1 MRNKKREIYNIRK
14 ADTKIL
20 LLSKV
25 ISEIGT
31 WKVIAY
37 YPNKNNLK
45 HTIVISRVEENLDEY
60 YEDKKPAK
68 RRVYK
73 W

>member
-37 YPNKNNLK
+37 YPNENNLK

-60 YEDKKPAK
+60 YEEKKPAK
-68 RRVYK
+68 RRVFK
-73 W
+73 